1 MIYGKNIF
9 TVGEENLLVSSIL
22 LWKAILI
29 CQWKFMFDSKF
40 LKKSDLVK
48 IVHLM
53 GFKNE
58 SYVCF
63 KIKLVDLR
71 DLNN

>member
-1 MIYGKNIF
+1 
-9 TVGEENLLVSSIL
+9 
-22 LWKAILI
+22 
-29 CQWKFMFDSKF
+29 MFDSKF